1 MTEKTGEP
9 DRRFRPL
16 RHGTASGYSRGDR
29 CDDCREAYRVYQREY
44 MRRFRAK
51 HGATPRGEGP
61 QERRQRVYEAEL
73 EQIRAGRSK
82 RVAAYVGSA

>member
-1 MTEKTGEP
+1 MT
-9 DRRFRPL
+9 DRRFKPL
-16 RHGTASGYSRGDR
+16 RHGTAAGYSRGDR

-51 HGATPRGEGP
+51 ERPPAEPQTP
-61 QERRQRVYEAEL
+61 QERRQRAYEAEL

-82 RVAAYVGSA
+82 RVAAYVGGV